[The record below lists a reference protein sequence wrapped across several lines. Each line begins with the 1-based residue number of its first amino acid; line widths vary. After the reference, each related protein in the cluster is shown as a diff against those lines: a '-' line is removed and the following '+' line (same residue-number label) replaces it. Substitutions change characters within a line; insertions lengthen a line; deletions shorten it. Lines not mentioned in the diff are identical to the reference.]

1 MRRHRRG
8 GLLVTL
14 GLAAGGLLVATNP
27 GVPALASGQVCA
39 GIVID
44 DGTGAAPLT
53 QGASVPPGSSDLDLL
68 EAAGDSFK
76 QVDSGLVCVI
86 NGYPVNGVQNCLEA
100 DHGLFYYWSYWEGD
114 ATTNTWTYANVG
126 PAEHTVDAG
135 QSYVEGWRYQDPGP
149 DSPAAAKPSETPA
162 AAFAQACQGAP
173 PTTTTT
179 TTATPGGRHGGRH
192 PGATS
197 GVPSPRRPRR
207 PSGNRPR
214 ETESHLGRPGCA
226 HVHHDHD
233 ADSQRTGCRRCPHRH
248 DFDVHQPEPAE
259 TDVVVRARPRP
270 FRWAWSFRGRLGAAD
285 HHRGGH
291 RRNVGRDG
299 MALVAAKAGRRVTR
313 AAAPRRRSLHPVA
326 WWLWAAGLAVCAM
339 RTNNPFLLALIGA
352 VACFVVSVCRSS
364 APWSRSIGF
373 FLRLGV
379 IVIVI
384 RVVIEILFGQRG
396 VPGHVLFNLPQVP
409 LPSWAV
415 AVSIG
420 GAVTLESILDAF
432 VEGLQ
437 IAVILLCFGA
447 ANSLASPYRLLRC
460 LPAVLYETGVAVTV
474 ALAFTP
480 ELVQSIG
487 IVRQARRQRGIPTR
501 GLRGMRGVAVPVLE
515 SALDRSLQLATSMD
529 ARGYGRRVS
538 VGNASR
544 RLASLTTTA
553 GLLLV
558 AVGLYGVID
567 SGSLFGL
574 GLPIMAVAALLC
586 GIGLA
591 VGGRRTARS
600 RYRPDPWRRPEW
612 LVAASGLAA
621 LLAMSIAHALDVP
634 GLTVSFTPLA
644 FPSIPVLAVVGI
656 LIALAPVVAAPGTI
670 SRSTRHTGGG
680 PAGDRPQTT
689 DSQAGRPIPADLSR
703 TSA

>member
-1 MRRHRRG
+1 
-8 GLLVTL
+8 
-14 GLAAGGLLVATNP
+14 
-27 GVPALASGQVCA
+27 
-39 GIVID
+39 
-44 DGTGAAPLT
+44 
-53 QGASVPPGSSDLDLL
+53 
-68 EAAGDSFK
+68 
-76 QVDSGLVCVI
+76 
-86 NGYPVNGVQNCLEA
+86 
-100 DHGLFYYWSYWEGD
+100 
-114 ATTNTWTYANVG
+114 
-126 PAEHTVDAG
+126 
-135 QSYVEGWRYQDPGP
+135 
-149 DSPAAAKPSETPA
+149 
-162 AAFAQACQGAP
+162 
-173 PTTTTT
+173 
-179 TTATPGGRHGGRH
+179 
-192 PGATS
+192 
-197 GVPSPRRPRR
+197 
-207 PSGNRPR
+207 
-214 ETESHLGRPGCA
+214 
-226 HVHHDHD
+226 
-233 ADSQRTGCRRCPHRH
+233 
-248 DFDVHQPEPAE
+248 
-259 TDVVVRARPRP
+259 
-270 FRWAWSFRGRLGAAD
+270 
-285 HHRGGH
+285 
-291 RRNVGRDG
+291 
-299 MALVAAKAGRRVTR
+299 MALVAAKAGRGVTR

-326 WWLWAAGLAVCAM
+326 WWLWAAGLAICAM

-379 IVIVI
+379 LVIVI

-396 VPGHVLFNLPQVP
+396 VPGHVLFTLPQVP
-409 LPSWAV
+409 LPSWAA
-415 AVSIG
+415 AVSVG
-420 GAVTLESILDAF
+420 GAVTLESILTAF

-480 ELVQSIG
+480 ELIESIG
-487 IVRQARRQRGIPTR
+487 IVRHARRQRGIPTR
-501 GLRGMRGVAVPVLE
+501 GLRGLRGVAVPVLE

-538 VGNASR
+538 LGHASR
-544 RLASLTTTA
+544 RLASVATAA

-574 GLPIMAVAALLC
+574 GLPIMAVAALMC

-612 LVAASGLAA
+612 LVAGSGLVA
-621 LLAMSIAHALDVP
+621 LLAVTIAHVLDVP

-656 LIALAPVVAAPGTI
+656 LIALTPALAAPRTI

-680 PAGDRPQTT
+680 PAGHAPQATN
-689 DSQAGRPIPADLSR
+689 SGVGRPISADLSK
-703 TSA
+703 SPA